1 MTIHP
6 HFRAIFH
13 LLWISVCAWALLLQT
28 RLMFHLPTTP
38 DWLDGFVFGSTVFG
52 YHFSHRQRGYRM
64 VAWMLGGLAGL
75 CFLGLDHI
83 TQLLAFGPT
92 LLWAAYYGLQR
103 PGRLGLRRSPVA
115 KPIVIALTWA
125 WVTVWL
131 PTEQLLCPFFIARAF
146 FVFALALAYDL
157 ADLTYDQQRN
167 FKTLVGQVGQE
178 RAYWF
183 IYIALTVAALCVAVG
198 FFQQNISFAVAI
210 AIWATYGLTV
220 VMLRC
225 ILESQV
231 AIVWQKVMVDGMMVL
246 QALAVWLAV
255 W

>member
-6 HFRAIFH
+6 HFKAVFH

-38 DWLDGFVFGSTVFG
+38 NWLDGFVFGSTVFG
-52 YHFSHRQRGYRM
+52 YHFTHRQRGYRL
-64 VAWMLGGLAGL
+64 VAWILGGLAGL
-75 CFLGLDHI
+75 CFFWLDRT
-83 TQLLAFGPT
+83 TQLLALGPL
-92 LLWAAYYGLQR
+92 LLWGAYYGLQR
-103 PGRLGLRRSPVA
+103 PGRFGLRRSPVA

-131 PTEQLLCPFFIARAF
+131 PTEQLLGPFFIARAL
-146 FVFALALAYDL
+146 FVFALALAYDV

-178 RAYWF
+178 HAYWF
-183 IYIALTVAALCVAVG
+183 IYIALMVAALCIGAG
-198 FFQQNISFAVAI
+198 YFQQNISLTVAI

-220 VMLRC
+220 LMLRR
-225 ILESQV
+225 ILESPL
-231 AIVWQKVMVDGMMVL
+231 AIVWQKVLVDGAMVI
-246 QALAVWLAV
+246 QAVAVWLAV
-255 W
+255 